1 LQPLITVTPPQSQSA
16 SIAAPAIIGSKVE
29 LRVIGTSVT
38 LQEHIREKAEQDLG
52 IKLNFIVLDGPL
64 AQREDVMHPEH
75 YDVYDQWFHSLDC
88 LWPAHALQP
97 IDVRRI
103 NRWDEIN
110 ALPRTGRLAGRPG
123 TTAGSVPADRLYVQ
137 RDNSLG
143 RTTSARISMLPLTH
157 NADSFAYLADE
168 IPPRLIDQGES
179 WSWLLAPELAGR
191 VALQADPAIGAI
203 DAALAVRASG
213 LMEFQ
218 DIGNLSIEEID
229 GLIEIL
235 IDYQQRGH
243 FAGFWSTFA
252 EAAQLMLR
260 NQVAIQSIWSPAML
274 ELERAGLKPQ
284 LASPHEGYR
293 AWFGGLALSRLVE
306 GRARD
311 AAYDYLNWWLDGWAG
326 ASMARQGYYISN
338 PERAR
343 QYMSKDEWAYWYN
356 GNPAV
361 DLVGPTGQR
370 RSLAGQCRDGGDYAA
385 RMGRI
390 AVWDSVMDEQNYL
403 VRRWGEFLRAQ

>member
-1 LQPLITVTPPQSQSA
+1 
-16 SIAAPAIIGSKVE
+16 
-29 LRVIGTSVT
+29 
-38 LQEHIREKAEQDLG
+38 
-52 IKLNFIVLDGPL
+52 
-64 AQREDVMHPEH
+64 
-75 YDVYDQWFHSLDC
+75 
-88 LWPAHALQP
+88 
-97 IDVRRI
+97 
-103 NRWDEIN
+103 
-110 ALPRTGRLAGRPG
+110 
-123 TTAGSVPADRLYVQ
+123 
-137 RDNSLG
+137 
-143 RTTSARISMLPLTH
+143 MLPLTH

-168 IPPRLIDQGES
+168 IPSRLIDQGES

-235 IDYQQRGH
+235 IQYRQRGH

-260 NQVAIQSIWSPAML
+260 KQVVIQSIWSPAIL

-284 LASPHEGYR
+284 LASPREGYR

-326 ASMARQGYYISN
+326 ATMARQGYYISN

-343 QYMSKDEWAYWYN
+343 QYMSEGEWAYWYN
-356 GNPAV
+356 GKRAAV
-361 DLVGPTGQR
+361 LVGPTGQQ
-370 RSLAGQCRDGGDYAA
+370 RSLAGQLRDGGDYAA